1 VKQRDKVTMTAD
13 EVAAMLAAHRKVQLA
28 TINPD
33 GTPHL
38 VAMYYGIVDG
48 QIAFWTYRASQKARN
63 LERDPRL
70 TCLIEEGEQYFDLRG
85 VQVSGVVRVVS
96 EMDEVLAIGRLVAA
110 SMGGV
115 PAEFVEEYVQNA
127 ARKRLGYVVHPT
139 RIASWDHSKLPGP
152 EPASLPTGS
161 RR

>member
-1 VKQRDKVTMTAD
+1 MKQRDLIRMTEP

-38 VAMYYGIVDG
+38 VAMYYGLLDG

-85 VQVSGVVRVVS
+85 LQITGSVKVIADPG
-96 EMDEVLAIGRLVAA
+96 EVLRIGRLVAA

-115 PAEFVEEYVQNA
+115 PAEFVEEYVRNA
-127 ARKRLGYVVHPT
+127 ARKRLGYLVEPDRLV
-139 RIASWDHSKLPGP
+139 SWDHTKLPH
-152 EPASLPTGS
+152 
-161 RR
+161 